1 VPKVNAVTSADVV
14 DAAARYL
21 DPDKLTTLVVG
32 DYSAIAESLRG
43 LNLGEPQ
50 LKAAEF

>member
-1 VPKVNAVTSADVV
+1 VTSADVV
-14 DAAARYL
+14 KAAAQYL
-21 DPDKLTTLVVG
+21 DPARLTTLIVG